1 MTRAL
6 RRPSSKRSSRLLGYE
21 RMTIL
26 DAILERKRAEVEAA
40 KSRVPAAAVRSAA
53 EAMDTAPRSLT
64 ASLAGGPAPAV
75 IAELKRRSPSKG
87 LIRPNFEPVA
97 LAREYAEGGAAALS
111 VLTDE
116 HYFGGELGYLAQ
128 IRSEVALPLLRKD
141 FVIDPYQIDQTRESG
156 ADAILLIVAALSRT
170 ELAEFR
176 VQAGELGLDALV
188 EVHDEKE
195 LEIALAAGAT
205 LLGVNNRDLRT
216 FAVDLGVFESVAGHL
231 AGDPNVLLVAES
243 GIYSS
248 ADIVRLENAGARAFL
263 VGESLMR
270 QANVAEAL
278 RELRRRE

>member
-1 MTRAL
+1 
-6 RRPSSKRSSRLLGYE
+6 
-21 RMTIL
+21 MTIL

-40 KSRVPAAAVRSAA
+40 KSRIPAAAIRSAA
-53 EAMDTAPRSLT
+53 ENMDAAPRSLA
-64 ASLAGGPAPAV
+64 ASLARGPAPAV

-87 LIRPNFEPVA
+87 IIRPDFEPVA
-97 LAREYAEGGAAALS
+97 LARAYAEGGAAALS

-128 IRSEVALPLLRKD
+128 IRREVALPLLRKD
-141 FVIDPYQIDQTRESG
+141 FVIDPYQIDETRASG
-156 ADAILLIVAALSRT
+156 ADAILLIVAALSST

-176 VQAGELGLDALV
+176 VQAGELGLDAMV

-216 FAVDLGVFESVAGHL
+216 FAVDLGVFESVAGQL
-231 AGDPNVLLVAES
+231 SGDPNVLLVAES
-243 GIYSS
+243 GICCPG
-248 ADIVRLENAGARAFL
+248 DIVRLENAGARAFL

>member
-1 MTRAL
+1 
-6 RRPSSKRSSRLLGYE
+6 
-21 RMTIL
+21 MTIL

-40 KSRVPAAAVRSAA
+40 KSRVPAAAMRSAA
-53 EAMDTAPRSLT
+53 EAMDAAPRSLT

-87 LIRPNFEPVA
+87 LIRPDFEPVS